1 MRAHVDWLT
10 FTIPMIYFGEGENA
24 YAKAIEAGFTDM
36 FGVELRDLFLQG
48 AWVRNER
55 SRAPYTDAWKLPDG
69 TITLFASPDLT
80 HACVE
85 VSGQGCEKLIDEGIL
100 TDVIKACKERITRI
114 DIACDIET
122 TTRPEEFVKQTSH
135 ERMRTSGHVISDTG
149 ETCYVGSQKS
159 ERYARVYRYN
169 PPHPRSHLL
178 RVEHVFR
185 KEYAKKVGAAIAENG
200 IEQVAV
206 SAGLAFGWAHA
217 DWQPSIVDSADISIV
232 RERGNSGNTIY
243 WLVNSVAPAFK
254 RLCETGAIQDPEGF
268 LQAYFFVDNKD
279 A

>member
-10 FTIPMIYFGEGENA
+10 FTIPMIYFGADTNA
-24 YAKAIEAGFTDM
+24 YANAIEGGFRDM
-36 FGVELRDLFLQG
+36 FGVALREAAFGG
-48 AWVRNER
+48 AWQKQER
-55 SRAPYTDAWKLPDG
+55 SRAPYTEAWTCPERG
-69 TITLFASPDLT
+69 ITLFASPNLT

-85 VSGQGCEKLIDEGIL
+85 VSGQGCEYLLVQGL
-100 TDVIKACKERITRI
+100 MNDVIRACKERLTRI

-169 PPHPRSHLL
+169 PPHPRAHLL

-185 KEYAKKVGAAIAENG
+185 KEYAKKVGSAIADSG

-206 SAGLAFGWAHA
+206 SAGLAFGWAHT
-217 DWQPSIVDSADISIV
+217 DWQPSVVDSADISIV
-232 RERGNSGNTIY
+232 RERGTSGNTIY